1 MLLLLYSLQ
10 DTTSARPVPY
20 PRKSKK
26 ISPQN
31 SSAVEADETSFTEVS
46 EPSPKQTAPVC
57 DTPTLRHFHETANPV
72 LSCLDLP
79 QPESLPLNSNENPF
93 QSTLTGALTLPRVTA
108 RQNATLKAS
117 IPPKPRPRSHYS

>member
-1 MLLLLYSLQ
+1 MWPHVILHSLQ

-26 ISPQN
+26 VALQN
-31 SSAVEADETSFTEVS
+31 CAVEADQASFTEVS
-46 EPSPKQTAPVC
+46 EPSSKQTAPVC
-57 DTPTLRHFHETANPV
+57 DTPTLLHSHENANSV
-72 LSCLDLP
+72 LSCLDLS
-79 QPESLPLNSNENPF
+79 QPESLPQNSPF

-117 IPPKPRPRSHYS
+117 TPPKPRPRSHCT